1 MVDLL
6 AALVDRGCLHILF
19 RVLANLDSWD
29 LQVNIIITSWQPWKN
44 RLNGL
49 ETKTKKQEV
58 SSAKNVQMLVDMH
71 EL

>member
-29 LQVNIIITSWQPWKN
+29 LQVKIMITSRQPWKN
-44 RLNGL
+44 GL
-49 ETKTKKQEV
+49 KQWVGNKDKKEEV
-58 SSAKNVQMLVDMH
+58 
-71 EL
+71 

>member
-29 LQVNIIITSWQPWKN
+29 LQVKIIITSWQPWKN
-44 RLNGL
+44 GL
-49 ETKTKKQEV
+49 KQWVGNKDKKTRSVEGQECANV
-58 SSAKNVQMLVDMH
+58 SIYA
-71 EL
+71 

>member
-29 LQVNIIITSWQPWKN
+29 LQVKYKYKYKYKYNSSSTSLPTSTPGISRSRSLSLHGSHGK
-44 RLNGL
+44 
-49 ETKTKKQEV
+49 
-58 SSAKNVQMLVDMH
+58 MD
-71 EL
+71 

>member
-29 LQVNIIITSWQPWKN
+29 LQVKITITSRQPWKN
-44 RLNGL
+44 
-49 ETKTKKQEV
+49 
-58 SSAKNVQMLVDMH
+58 
-71 EL
+71 

>member
-29 LQVNIIITSWQPWKN
+29 LQVKY
-44 RLNGL
+44 
-49 ETKTKKQEV
+49 KYKYKY
-58 SSAKNVQMLVDMH
+58 K
-71 EL
+71 